1 MDRVSSYANYVL
13 RQGLTKL
20 SFKTCASSYIVT
32 PAQHA
37 TVFDSDELCSAYVRG
52 SPESGR

>member
-13 RQGLTKL
+13 RQGLAKL